1 MRSGADALLLG
12 LSSLG
17 LETVFGYP
25 GGAMLPGYDALVQSP
40 LRHVLARHEQGAG
53 HMAEGFARISGGAG
67 VVLATSGPGATNL
80 ITPLADAY
88 LDSVPVV
95 AITGQVNTS
104 GLGREAF
111 QEADVI
117 ALAAPVTKYSEAVLE
132 PDRIYSAVIE
142 AVEIA
147 TAGRPGPVLLDIPKD
162 VLAAPA
168 RTDLLPEPSLL
179 SAPSAPGRH
188 EVDAA
193 LQELA
198 QARRPVFYVGGG
210 VAAAAASA
218 ELRALA
224 ESWAVPVVTTLMAR
238 SQFPDRHP
246 QHLGMPGMHGHWVAT
261 TALQQ
266 ADLIVAI
273 GARFDDRVTGKLS
286 GFAPHARVVQLDID
300 QVEIG
305 KNRAVNVPLVGDCR
319 EILALLLHATRQQV
333 GGPDRR
339 TLLSD
344 WWATIETWRHDHPL
358 RWSQPA
364 DGPLKPQTFLRA
376 LDAARPA
383 DSIVV
388 TGVGQHQM
396 WAAQHLTHER
406 PGGWITSGGLGTM
419 GFCLPAAL
427 GAKAADPSATVV
439 AVDGDASFQMTV
451 QEMATAR
458 AENLPIVCVVLNN
471 GGMGMVRQW
480 QDLFYDGRRSAV
492 DLDRDLPSLM
502 HLATAYG
509 WEGLTCNS
517 LDDVSPVIEKALSIG
532 DVPVLLDVHVAED
545 EMVFPMVAPGTS
557 NDHVIEERADL
568 GGGR

>member
-117 ALAAPVTKYSEAVLE
+117 ALAAPVTKYTEAVLE

-162 VLAAPA
+162 VRASRA

-179 SAPSAPGRH
+179 ATPSAPGPH

-193 LQELA
+193 LKELA

-218 ELRALA
+218 ELQALA
-224 ESWAVPVVTTLMAR
+224 ETWAVPVVTTLMAR

-286 GFAPHARVVQLDID
+286 GFAPNARVVQIDID

-319 EILALLLHATRQQV
+319 EILALLLHATRRQL
-333 GGPDRR
+333 GGPERR

-358 RWSQPA
+358 RWSQSA

-396 WAAQHLTHER
+396 WAAQHLSHER

-492 DLDRDLPSLM
+492 DLARDLPSLM

-557 NDHVIEERADL
+557 NDHVIEERAEL
-568 GGGR
+568 GGGQ